1 VGFFVVAPL
10 VPRLFS
16 VSEEVR
22 VLVRQFLRLFS
33 VLMIV
38 KTVNLHVI
46 VGILRGGGD
55 TRYALVIDIA
65 PLWLIGVPA
74 AMVTGLVLGLP
85 APLVYLALNFEE
97 LTRLVLSWR
106 RVVSDRWIHDLTG
119 PALEPLP
126 GIEAAGA
133 PEVSGSGLI
142 D

>member
-1 VGFFVVAPL
+1 MV
-10 VPRLFS
+10 
-16 VSEEVR
+16 
-22 VLVRQFLRLFS
+22 
-33 VLMIV
+33 V
-38 KTVNLHVI
+38 KTVNIHVI

-55 TRYALVIDIA
+55 TRYALVIDIV

-74 AMVTGLVLGLP
+74 AIISGLILGLP
-85 APLVYLALNFEE
+85 APLVYLALNLEE
-97 LTRLVLSWR
+97 LTRSILSWR

-133 PEVSGSGLI
+133 PEVSGSVLK